1 MPATQNLSPE
11 YHSIGTFDLSNNPQ
25 AMLQLNILGFALFA
39 AFTWV
44 FYTLL
49 NVLRPADA
57 QNGLAI
63 GFSGISGLV
72 QIVLATL
79 LMMLGM
85 IVLHEATHGICFWYF
100 TRSMP
105 KFALKLTYAYA
116 AAPTWY
122 LPKNQYLVT
131 ALAPLV
137 GLSVL
142 GVLLMLVVPREAFVA
157 LLFFLVTNASGAVGD
172 LWVVG
177 WLLRQPQDCYAND
190 RGDAV
195 TVYVR

>member
-1 MPATQNLSPE
+1 MPTTQNLPGE
-11 YHSIGTFDLSNNPQ
+11 YHSVGTFDLSNNPQ

-57 QNGLAI
+57 RDGLAI
-63 GFSGISGLV
+63 GFSGMGGLV
-72 QIVLATL
+72 QITLATL
-79 LMMLGM
+79 LLMAGM
-85 IVLHEATHGICFWYF
+85 ILIHEAVHGICFWYF

-122 LPKNQYLVT
+122 LPKKQYLVT
-131 ALAPLV
+131 ALSPLV

-142 GVLLMLVVPREAFVA
+142 GILLMLVVPREVFMA

-177 WLLRQPQDCYAND
+177 WLLRQPQDCYVND

-195 TVYVR
+195 TLYIK

>member
-1 MPATQNLSPE
+1 
-11 YHSIGTFDLSNNPQ
+11 
-25 AMLQLNILGFALFA
+25 LGFVLFVV
-39 AFTWV
+39 FTWV
-44 FYTLL
+44 FYALL

-57 QNGLAI
+57 QYGLAI
-63 GFSGISGLV
+63 GFSSIGGLV

-79 LMMLGM
+79 LLMLAM
-85 IVLHEATHGICFWYF
+85 IVIHEAAHGICFWYF

-137 GLSVL
+137 GLSLL
-142 GVLLMLVVPREAFVA
+142 GGLLMLVVPREAFVA

-177 WLLRQPQDCYAND
+177 WLQRQPQDCYAND

-195 TVYVR
+195 TLYIK

>member
-1 MPATQNLSPE
+1 MPATQNLPSD
-11 YHSIGTFDLSNNPQ
+11 YHSVGTFDLRNNSK
-25 AMLQLNILGFALFA
+25 ALLQLNILGFVLFV

-49 NVLRPADA
+49 NLLRPAEA
-57 QNGLAI
+57 QDGLAI
-63 GFSGISGLV
+63 GFSGVSGLV

-79 LMMLGM
+79 LLMLVM
-85 IVLHEATHGICFWYF
+85 IVIHEAAHGICFWYF

-142 GVLLMLVVPREAFVA
+142 GVLLMLVVPQEAFMA

-177 WLLRQPQDCYAND
+177 WLLRQPQNCYAND
-190 RGDAV
+190 QGDAV
-195 TVYVR
+195 TLYVK